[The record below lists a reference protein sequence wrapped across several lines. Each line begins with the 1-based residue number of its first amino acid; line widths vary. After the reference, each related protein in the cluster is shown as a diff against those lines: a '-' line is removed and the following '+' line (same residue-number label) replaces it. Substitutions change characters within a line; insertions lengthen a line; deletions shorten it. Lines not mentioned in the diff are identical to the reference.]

1 MSYFE
6 GLHEQII
13 LFDDIIT
20 HGASMTYATSRAN
33 PQALEQNILE
43 EQSTVPEY
51 STRSANKVALLT
63 MMLLVGGLYCVWKT
77 IFKRHSKR

>member
-20 HGASMTYATSRAN
+20 QQASMTDATSRDN

-43 EQSTVPEY
+43 EQSNVPEH
-51 STRSANKVALLT
+51 SSPSSVT
-63 MMLLVGGLYCVWKT
+63 MMIMMILLGGGYCVWKAM
-77 IFKRHSKR
+77 FKRQSKRY